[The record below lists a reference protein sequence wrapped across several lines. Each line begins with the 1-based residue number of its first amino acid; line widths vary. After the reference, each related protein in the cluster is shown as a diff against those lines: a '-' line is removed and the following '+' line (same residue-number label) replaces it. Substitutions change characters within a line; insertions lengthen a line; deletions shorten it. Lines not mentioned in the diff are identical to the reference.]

1 MVKEEVVEFH
11 TTGPLAPQPPT
22 AASLSHH
29 VTVTKNL
36 VPSKIN
42 PIPATLLPKQPHPAV
57 LQPHPQPQHKEKSNS
72 IIIVK
77 QCQTWRSAKQKLK
90 KPRKNSSLRWIKWL
104 DFYQTHLPLYYNK
117 LLLLIIIIINI
128 CFLLTFYVLF
138 LFLSKL
144 NIFHHFLLTP
154 VPPCLLSIIT
164 HCGKSRLF
172 DQKINFEQ

>member
-57 LQPHPQPQHKEKSNS
+57 LQPHPQPHPKEKSNS

-77 QCQTWRSAKQKLK
+77 QCQT
-90 KPRKNSSLRWIKWL
+90 
-104 DFYQTHLPLYYNK
+104 
-117 LLLLIIIIINI
+117 
-128 CFLLTFYVLF
+128 
-138 LFLSKL
+138 
-144 NIFHHFLLTP
+144 
-154 VPPCLLSIIT
+154 
-164 HCGKSRLF
+164 
-172 DQKINFEQ
+172 

>member
-1 MVKEEVVEFH
+1 MKEEVVEFH

-77 QCQTWRSAKQKLK
+77 QCQTWNRSKTEKKLK
-90 KPRKNSSLRWIKWL
+90 KQPRRKNSSLRWIKWL
-104 DFYQTHLPLYYNK
+104 DFYQTHLPLHSTTTT
-117 LLLLIIIIINI
+117 LLLIIIIIFP
-128 CFLLTFYVLF
+128 CFLLLCSFF
-138 LFLSKL
+138 FCFCQ
-144 NIFHHFLLTP
+144 NWIFFIISCFPDPL
-154 VPPCLLSIIT
+154 IIT
-164 HCGKSRLF
+164 HCGKSLF
-172 DQKINFEQ
+172 FGSKKSVLHN